1 MTEYY
6 SVFSAASQLSQQ
18 DRLRLIDALWD
29 TIPSEIDAPFSEEW
43 SREIQRRVAEY
54 QSGQVQIVP
63 WEPVRDE
70 TLTRVHRL

>member
-29 TIPSEIDAPFSEEW
+29 TIPSEIDEPFSE
-43 SREIQRRVAEY
+43 
-54 QSGQVQIVP
+54 
-63 WEPVRDE
+63 
-70 TLTRVHRL
+70 